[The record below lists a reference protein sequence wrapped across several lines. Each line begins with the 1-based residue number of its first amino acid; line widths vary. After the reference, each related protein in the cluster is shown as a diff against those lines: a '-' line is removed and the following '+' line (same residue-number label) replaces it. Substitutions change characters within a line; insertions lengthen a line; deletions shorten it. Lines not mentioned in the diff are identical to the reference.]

1 MRSLKVFESVSV
13 DGYFADSSG
22 DIGFAHDVAPDPEF
36 GDWVAQNAGSEGDL
50 LFGRKT
56 YQMMEAF
63 WTSAIAAKQM
73 PEVAKGMNDAKKY
86 VASRTLRPTWV
97 NSQLLEGD
105 MVAAVGALKQSAG
118 PPLVLLG
125 SGSLALALGEA
136 GLVDEYQ
143 FVVVPRALG
152 SGRTLFSNNT
162 KLRLREQ
169 RAFNNGNVVLT
180 YAT

>member
-13 DGYFADSSG
+13 DGYFADRSG

-36 GDWVAQNAGSEGDL
+36 GGWVAQNASSGRDL

-56 YQMMEAF
+56 FQMMEAF
-63 WTSAIAAKQM
+63 WTSAMAAAQM
-73 PEVAKGMNDAKKY
+73 PEVARSMNAATKY
-86 VASRTLRPTWV
+86 VASRTLEPTWA
-97 NSQLLEGD
+97 NSRLLEGELIG
-105 MVAAVGALKQSAG
+105 AVRALKQTAG

-152 SGRTLFSNNT
+152 SGRTLFSSNT
-162 KLRLREQ
+162 KLRLADQ
-169 RAFNNGNVVLT
+169 RVFKNGNVVLT